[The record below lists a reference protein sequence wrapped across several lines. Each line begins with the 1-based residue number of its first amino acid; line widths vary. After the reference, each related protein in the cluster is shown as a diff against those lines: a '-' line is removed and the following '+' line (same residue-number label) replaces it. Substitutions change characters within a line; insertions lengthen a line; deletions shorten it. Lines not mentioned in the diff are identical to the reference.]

1 MTHLHGQRLAIAAAL
16 LLAHTATAQ
25 AQAPAAGGAYPTRAV
40 RVMVGFAPGGGV
52 DVMARIYAQK
62 FSEALGQTFIVDNR
76 PGATGNIATDLV
88 AKAAPDGYTLLMTS
102 TVHSI
107 NPSMFS
113 KLPFDPLRD
122 FAPISAVGSSPDCIA
137 VHPSL
142 PTPNLASF
150 VALARARP
158 DSISYASAGSG
169 TVMHVGME
177 LFRAMANIKL
187 LHIPYNGSGPSTLA
201 VIGGQVP
208 VISTSLG
215 TALPHARSGKLRML
229 AVTSAQRSPMAPEYP
244 TAAEA
249 ANLPGYEAITWIGL
263 LAPAGTPPAIVNRL
277 NAEIERLSQVREVR
291 EQMAGVA
298 FDPYRQSAAAFADL
312 IRSDLV
318 KWGKVVRDS
327 GARAD

>member
-1 MTHLHGQRLAIAAAL
+1 MTYLHGQRLAIAAAML
-16 LLAHTATAQ
+16 FAHAALAQ
-25 AQAPAAGGAYPTRAV
+25 VPAGGGEYPARAV
-40 RVMVGFAPGGGV
+40 RVMVGLAPGGGV

-102 TVHSI
+102 TVHAI

-142 PTPNLASF
+142 PTPDLASF
-150 VALARARP
+150 VRLARAKP
-158 DSISYASAGSG
+158 DSVSYASAGSG

-177 LFRAMANIKL
+177 VFNAMAGIRL
-187 LHIPYNGSGPSTLA
+187 QHIPYNGSGPSTLA

-277 NAEIERLSQVREVR
+277 NAQIERLAQLREVR
-291 EQMAGVA
+291 EQMANVA
-298 FDPYRQSAAAFADL
+298 FDPFRQSAAAFAEL

-318 KWGKVVRDS
+318 KWGKVVRES

>member
-1 MTHLHGQRLAIAAAL
+1 MKPLPLLAGAIATLIAQTAF
-16 LLAHTATAQ
+16 AQTTAT
-25 AQAPAAGGAYPTRAV
+25 GGANYPARTV
-40 RVMVGFAPGGGV
+40 RVLVGFAPGGGV
-52 DVMARIYAQK
+52 DVMARIFAQK
-62 FSEALGQTFIVDNR
+62 LSESLGQSFIVDNR
-76 PGATGNIATDLV
+76 PGATGNIATDQV
-88 AKAAPDGYTLLMTS
+88 AKATPDGYTLLMTS

-122 FAPISAVGSSPDCIA
+122 FAPVSAVGSSPDCIA

-142 PTPNLASF
+142 PAPTLAAL
-150 VALARARP
+150 VALAKAKP
-158 DSISYASAGSG
+158 DSLSYASAGSG

-177 LFRAMANIKL
+177 LFRAMADIKL
-187 LHIPYNGSGPSTLA
+187 QHIPYNGSGPSTLA

-208 VISTSLG
+208 IISTSLG

-249 ANLPGYEAITWIGL
+249 AKLPGYEAITWIGL
-263 LAPAGTPPAIVNRL
+263 LAPAGTPPAIVNKL
-277 NAEIERLSQVREVR
+277 NAEIERLSQLKEVR
-291 EQMAGVA
+291 DQMANVA
-298 FDPYRQSAAAFADL
+298 FDPYRQSAAAFTEIIRNDL
-312 IRSDLV
+312 T
-318 KWGKVVRDS
+318 KWGKVVRES

>member
-1 MTHLHGQRLAIAAAL
+1 MKRILAVAVSAL
-16 LLAHTATAQ
+16 FVHSVFAQ
-25 AQAPAAGGAYPTRAV
+25 TTGSPTNYPARTV
-40 RVMVGFAPGGGV
+40 RILVGFAPGGGV
-52 DVMARIYAQK
+52 DVMARIFAQK
-62 FSEALGQTFIVDNR
+62 FSESLGQSFIVDNR
-76 PGATGNIATDLV
+76 PGATGNIATDQV
-88 AKAAPDGYTLLMTS
+88 AKATPDGYTLLMTS
-102 TVHSI
+102 TVHAI

-122 FAPISAVGSSPDCIA
+122 FAPVSAVGSSPDCIA

-142 PTPNLASF
+142 PAATLAAL
-150 VALARARP
+150 VALAKARP

-177 LFRAMANIKL
+177 LFRAVANIKL

-208 VISTSLG
+208 VLSTSLG

-229 AVTSAQRSPMAPEYP
+229 AVTSAQRSLMAPEYP

-263 LAPAGTPPAIVNRL
+263 LAPAGTPPAIVNKL
-277 NAEIERLSQVREVR
+277 NAEIERLSQVKEVR
-291 EQMAGVA
+291 EQMANVA
-298 FDPYRQSAAAFADL
+298 FDPYRQSAVAFTEL
-312 IRSDLV
+312 IRNDLG
-318 KWGKVVRDS
+318 KWGKVVRES